1 MMRRFFC
8 AMLALMLLCPAAHAE
23 DGWRVA
29 EGLPVLDIT
38 WRDTGEPTGNDRRPD
53 LLAADIRAEDG

>member
-8 AMLALMLLCPAAHAE
+8 AMLALMLLCPAAYAE

-29 EGLPVLDIT
+29 EGFS
-38 WRDTGEPTGNDRRPD
+38 DTRPYCGWIWHSYLEPETFIPW
-53 LLAADIRAEDG
+53 E